1 MCVQIRT
8 QAESNRK
15 ATVTPRYY
23 LRKTRIVAAIDASH
37 LCQAGFAEEIG
48 LSRSHWSQVLNRHRA
63 ATPRVRRALLGHPV
77 LQGIP
82 EDELWDVVVDLAEAA

>member
-1 MCVQIRT
+1 MT
-8 QAESNRK
+8 S
-15 ATVTPRYY
+15 RYY

-48 LSRSHWSQVLNRHRA
+48 LSRSHWSQVLNGHRA

-77 LQGIP
+77 LADIP
-82 EDELWDVVVDLAEAA
+82 EDELWDVVVDHAQAA

>member
-1 MCVQIRT
+1 M
-8 QAESNRK
+8 
-15 ATVTPRYY
+15 TPRYY

-63 ATPRVRRALLGHPV
+63 ATPRIRRALLGHPV

-82 EDELWDVVVDLAEAA
+82 EDELWDVVFDHAQAA